1 MGTDW
6 GKILSMKIGRIVLF
20 IIITIIVAIVSFGLF
35 TNKHIKIGCI
45 EFNERKE
52 DLVRDTIDKNP
63 TSNNDKAIKTNTTVI
78 IDKKNPAKPTQK
90 IEKEGS
96 GIQNNAPNY
105 GNQAGRDINNYGI
118 IPRKISE
125 NMLVEF
131 YKIFPQLNTPIA
143 FEFIGGPDGEMK
155 DVKKQIIKLLRNKGY
170 TNIDEMEIV
179 GFGSN
184 LQTIALNPQ
193 SDGGVHILIPPA
205 SKN

>member
-6 GKILSMKIGRIVLF
+6 GKILNMRIVKITLTL
-20 IIITIIVAIVSFGLF
+20 IITLIVTIVSFGLF
-35 TNKHIKIGCI
+35 TDKHIKIWFI
-45 EFNERKE
+45 EFNQRKE
-52 DLVRDTIDKNP
+52 DLARDTIGKKP
-63 TSNNDKAIKTNTTVI
+63 TLNDDTAIKTNTTVI
-78 IDKKNPAKPTQK
+78 IDKKTPAKPTQK
-90 IEKEGS
+90 IDREGS

-184 LQTIALNPQ
+184 LETIAFNPQ
-193 SDGGVHILIPPA
+193 SDGGVHIMIPPA